1 MDEAVLGAFDEAQRR
16 GFSLLREL
24 VAQLE
29 EGQSERDVAEAARDL
44 AGRHGF
50 DRWFHPPEVLFGER
64 TRSNAV
70 WKEPSK
76 GARLRRGELVSITL
90 GPAGAEAFAD
100 VGTTQVFGAPSGG
113 VEPELLRVAR
123 EALRATAGFASQW
136 KTVGELYIYA
146 RAWAVNHRLSLVNER
161 SIGHAILPPEGPL
174 AAGFPHSAHALTWL
188 RRYQVRR
195 LNPTR
200 LSGMWAIRPQITDG
214 TAAAQFEEIIYVSG
228 PDKRILG
235 RDDISQV
242 GAL

>member
-1 MDEAVLGAFDEAQRR
+1 MDEAVLRAFDEAQRR

-24 VAQLE
+24 VDQLD
-29 EGQSERDVAEAARDL
+29 EGQSERQVAEAARDL
-44 AGRHGF
+44 ARRRGF

-70 WKEPSK
+70 WKEPSDR
-76 GARLRRGELVSITL
+76 ARLRRGDLVSITL

-100 VGTTQVFGAPSGG
+100 VGTTLVFGAPSG
-113 VEPELLRVAR
+113 EPELIRVAR

-161 SIGHAILPPEGPL
+161 SIGHAILPPEGAL
-174 AAGFPHSAHALTWL
+174 AAGFPHSAHAITWL

-214 TAAAQFEEIIYVSG
+214 ATAAQFEEIIYISG

-242 GAL
+242 GVL